1 MGSHRAASRASRFPR
16 AAAATALGF
25 MIMSLLSA
33 APAFAASGTYV
44 RLAQLTE
51 NMAGAELVLS
61 SVSDPQRSVTIPG
74 VPYGGL
80 SEYRLV
86 QPGDYVVGVK
96 AVGGDGTTPSVTQTL
111 NAMAGSAYT
120 LASVGD
126 AGNGSLAVFTDD
138 LTPPEPGNAKVR
150 VIDAAPPGQPIDVRG
165 PAGVFAQGLESGR
178 ASGYLTFPAGP
189 TTLTVGPAGG
199 STVDIPITVNAN
211 QVASVVLVNR
221 DGKIAADVRVDAEGP
236 AMMPPGPIKAGFG
249 GAAPGRPDPLTGAFT
264 FGVLAAASAALS
276 AFLSRRGR
284 SVRQQSY

>member
-1 MGSHRAASRASRFPR
+1 MVM
-16 AAAATALGF
+16 T
-25 MIMSLLSA
+25 LLSA
-33 APAFAASGTYV
+33 APAYAASGTYV

-74 VPYGGL
+74 VAYGGL
-80 SEYRLV
+80 SEYRLI

-120 LASVGD
+120 LAS
-126 AGNGSLAVFTDD
+126 AGGTGGLAVFTDD

-150 VIDAAPPGQPIDVRG
+150 VIDAAPPGQPIDVSS
-165 PAGVFAQGLESGR
+165 PAGVFAQGLDSGK

-199 STVDIPITVNAN
+199 TTVDIPITVNAN
-211 QVASVVLVNR
+211 QVASVVLVSR
-221 DGKIAADVRVDAEGP
+221 DGKLAADVRVDAEGP
-236 AMMPPGPIKAGFG
+236 TMMPPGPIKAGFG
-249 GAAPGRPDPLTGAFT
+249 GAAPGRPDPLTGVIT
-264 FGVLAAASAALS
+264 FGALAAASAALS
-276 AFLSRRGR
+276 AFLSRRSR
-284 SVRQQSY
+284 SARHQSC